1 MPAPNSTLRFSDP
14 QGPVRGDPLSV
25 RKRAELRRA
34 RRFLAIYYVV
44 LPIVLVILLFKV
56 FPTYPWPVA
65 NPETNELVN
74 NIPIYF
80 FRWGIA
86 TSLEDRLLL
95 LVIVAGAL
103 GSYIHSATSY
113 SDFRGNRQFNSSW
126 TLWYVLR
133 PLIGVCLAMVLYF
146 VTRGGL
152 LLLII
157 SGKEATSAGSINPF
171 GVAAVA
177 GLTGMFSK
185 QAADKLAE
193 VFTTLFK
200 AAGDSYR
207 KDSLTPGVPPVITKI
222 DPTEGSEEGGTEITI
237 TGTGFQAGATVMFA
251 DEPATDINILSDTTI
266 TADTPAGEP
275 GVADVTVVNT
285 DGQKV
290 SLTKGFTY
298 LANDQTGEPGAAREG
313 EQAAAPAGEQA
324 AAPAGDEGAG
334 PDAGKGSGP
343 SGDQGAGPAGEQGAG

>member
-1 MPAPNSTLRFSDP
+1 MAKPDSTLRISDP
-14 QGPVRGDPLSV
+14 QGPSRGDPLSAK
-25 RKRAELRRA
+25 KRAELRRA
-34 RRFLAIYYVV
+34 RRFLAVYYVV
-44 LPIVLVILLFKV
+44 LPIILVILLFKV

-80 FRWGIA
+80 FRWAIP

-113 SDFRGNRQFNSSW
+113 SDFRGNRQFNTSW

-157 SGKEATSAGSINPF
+157 NGKEATSAQSINPF

-200 AAGDSYR
+200 ASGDSYR
-207 KDSLTPGVPPVITKI
+207 KDSLTPTVPPTITKI
-222 DPTEGSEEGGTEITI
+222 EPDVGPEDGGTEVTI
-237 TGTGFQAGATVMFA
+237 TGTGFAAGTTVMFG
-251 DEPATDINILSDTTI
+251 DEPATDVNVVSDKAL
-266 TADTPAGEP
+266 TADTPAGEK
-275 GVADVTVVNT
+275 GAVDVTVVNA

-298 LANDQTGEPGAAREG
+298 LAGDEEG
-313 EQAAAPAGEQA
+313 N
-324 AAPAGDEGAG
+324 PAGDQAGAQ
-334 PDAGKGSGP
+334 A
-343 SGDQGAGPAGEQGAG
+343 GDQGAAQAGEPRQ